1 MTALLARYLRRTF
14 RRSSGVAWCN
24 CRAAL
29 KWLGRE
35 AERAALPCQTREQAT
50 ATDFNEPLARTE
62 GSSPFFVEDAKCHQA
77 DIAYFLS
84 RRMFSRLSRALRV
97 IVSKDG
103 VGVAM
108 DALLASD
115 NDNPAAPRTGTV
127 FRLEVRDTEILRRL
141 TARLTLKPPQDTPN
155 ELRMH
160 TPPRGRDKNSGCCEH
175 VFYPAVFNCRRPP
188 PRPKKNATPCSLP
201 NGVPATCLLDRRH
214 CLRAHALTLARF
226 ETASCQRVK

>member
-1 MTALLARYLRRTF
+1 MARARSRTCCF
-14 RRSSGVAWCN
+14 
-24 CRAAL
+24 
-29 KWLGRE
+29 
-35 AERAALPCQTREQAT
+35 ALPNTRT
-50 ATDFNEPLARTE
+50 GNSHRLNEPLARTE

-127 FRLEVRDTEILRRL
+127 FRLEVRDTEISGDLQPASPSNRRRIRL
-141 TARLTLKPPQDTPN
+141 TSYGCIRRRAVGTRTRVVASTFSTRRSLTADVHPPD
-155 ELRMH
+155 
-160 TPPRGRDKNSGCCEH
+160 
-175 VFYPAVFNCRRPP
+175 
-188 PRPKKNATPCSLP
+188 PKKTP
-201 NGVPATCLLDRRH
+201 RRVH
-214 CLRAHALTLARF
+214 CPMEFPRLAF
-226 ETASCQRVK
+226 